1 VFFGYLAAFAAK
13 YPKNISTGCVFTF
26 LRQPNSRDRARMMIR
41 QPAVFLSRL
50 RENRKKRNSTFGKK
64 HNNELPLYIMLAPAV
79 ILVLIY
85 SYLPMAGIAMAFQRV
100 LPGKG
105 IFGSPWVGL
114 GNFEF
119 VFAMPTIFQV
129 IWNTIRIAGL
139 KAILGVFV
147 PVTVA
152 LMLNNVTSR
161 SFKRTVQTVVY
172 LPHFLSWIIMAG
184 ILVDILSPS
193 DGIVNRLL
201 KLVGVTPIFFLG
213 DYKVFPWTMVFTDV
227 WKSFGFGTI
236 IYLAALTDIDPTLYE
251 AAVVDGATRWQQT
264 LNITLPGIAGTIIML
279 STLSLGNIL
288 NAGFDQIFNLYSPM
302 VYSTGDIID
311 TLVYRTGIINNQYG
325 IATAVGLLKS
335 VVSLL
340 LIGLAYKM
348 AAKWADYRI
357 F

>member
-1 VFFGYLAAFAAK
+1 MWARGK
-13 YPKNISTGCVFTF
+13 YKNEI
-26 LRQPNSRDRARMMIR
+26 
-41 QPAVFLSRL
+41 
-50 RENRKKRNSTFGKK
+50 
-64 HNNELPLYIMLAPAV
+64 PLYIMLAPA
-79 ILVLIY
+79 ILLVLIY
-85 SYLPMAGIAMAFQRV
+85 SYAPMVGIVMAFQRV

-105 IFGSPWVGL
+105 IFGSPWVGWE
-114 GNFEF
+114 NFKF
-119 VFAMPTIFQV
+119 VLEMPTIYQV

-139 KAILGVFV
+139 KAVAGVVV

-152 LMLNNVTSR
+152 LMLNNVTSHL
-161 SFKRTVQTVVY
+161 FKRTVQTVIY

-193 DGIVNRLL
+193 EGIVNRALGLL
-201 KLVGVTPIFFLG
+201 GIQPIFFLG
-213 DYKVFPWTMVFTDV
+213 DDRVFPWTMVVSEV

-264 LNITLPGIAGTIIML
+264 LHVTLPGISGTIIML

-288 NAGFDQIFNLYSPM
+288 NAGFDQIFNLYGPL
-302 VYSTGDIID
+302 VYRTGDIID
-311 TLVYRTGIINNQYG
+311 TLVYRTGILNNQYG
-325 IATAVGLLKS
+325 VATAVGLFKS

-340 LIGLAYKM
+340 LIGIAYKL

>member
-1 VFFGYLAAFAAK
+1 M
-13 YPKNISTGCVFTF
+13 IS
-26 LRQPNSRDRARMMIR
+26 Q
-41 QPAVFLSRL
+41 
-50 RENRKKRNSTFGKK
+50 RKFSNQ
-64 HNNELPLYIMLAPAV
+64 LPLLLMLAPAV
-79 ILVLIY
+79 VLVLIY
-85 SYLPMAGIAMAFQRV
+85 SYTPMVGVVMAFQRV

-114 GNFEF
+114 ENFKF
-119 VFAMPTIFQV
+119 VFEMPTIWQV

-139 KAILGVFV
+139 KAIAGVVV
-147 PVTVA
+147 PVSVA
-152 LMLNNVTSR
+152 LMLNNVTSHL
-161 SFKRTVQTVVY
+161 FKRTVQTVIY

-193 DGIVNRLL
+193 EGVVNKLL
-201 KLVGVTPIFFLG
+201 GLVGIRPIFFLG
-213 DYKVFPWTMVFTDV
+213 DDKIFPWTMVVTDV

-251 AAVVDGATRWQQT
+251 AAVVDGATRGQQT
-264 LNITLPGIAGTIIML
+264 WHITLPGISGTIIML

-288 NAGFDQIFNLYSPM
+288 NAGFDQIFNLYSPL

-311 TLVYRTGIINNQYG
+311 TLVYRTGILNNQYG
-325 IATAVGLLKS
+325 VATAVGLLKS

-340 LIGLAYKM
+340 LIGIAYKL
-348 AAKWADYRI
+348 AARWADYRL

>member
-1 VFFGYLAAFAAK
+1 MWARGK
-13 YPKNISTGCVFTF
+13 YKNEI
-26 LRQPNSRDRARMMIR
+26 
-41 QPAVFLSRL
+41 
-50 RENRKKRNSTFGKK
+50 
-64 HNNELPLYIMLAPAV
+64 PLYIMLAPA
-79 ILVLIY
+79 ILLVLIY
-85 SYLPMAGIAMAFQRV
+85 SYAPMVGIVMAFQRV

-105 IFGSPWVGL
+105 IFGSPWVGFQ
-114 GNFEF
+114 NFKF
-119 VFAMPTIFQV
+119 VLEMPTIYQV

-139 KAILGVFV
+139 KAVAGVVV

-152 LMLNNVTSR
+152 LMLNNVTSHL
-161 SFKRTVQTVVY
+161 FKRTVQTVIY

-193 DGIVNRLL
+193 EGIVNRALGLL
-201 KLVGVTPIFFLG
+201 GIQPIFFLG
-213 DYKVFPWTMVFTDV
+213 DDKVFPWTMIVTEV

-264 LNITLPGIAGTIIML
+264 LHVTLPGISGTIIML

-288 NAGFDQIFNLYSPM
+288 NAGFDQIFNLYGPL
-302 VYSTGDIID
+302 VYRTGDIID
-311 TLVYRTGIINNQYG
+311 TLVYRTGILNNQYG
-325 IATAVGLLKS
+325 VATAVGLFKS

-340 LIGLAYKM
+340 LIGIAYKL

>member
-1 VFFGYLAAFAAK
+1 MRKESGM
-13 YPKNISTGCVFTF
+13 
-26 LRQPNSRDRARMMIR
+26 RSRRRFWQEI
-41 QPAVFLSRL
+41 
-50 RENRKKRNSTFGKK
+50 
-64 HNNELPLYIMLAPAV
+64 PLFVMLAPAV
-79 ILVLIY
+79 VLVLIY
-85 SYLPMAGIAMAFQRV
+85 SYAPMVGIVMAFQRV

-114 GNFEF
+114 DNFKF
-119 VFAMPTIFQV
+119 VLEMPTIYQV
-129 IWNTIRIAGL
+129 VWNTLRIAGL
-139 KAILGVFV
+139 KAIAGVIV

-152 LMLNNVTSR
+152 LMLNDVTSR
-161 SFKRTVQTVVY
+161 LFKRTVQTVIY

-184 ILVDILSPS
+184 IFVEILSPS
-193 DGIVNRLL
+193 EGIVNHLL
-201 KLVGVTPIFFLG
+201 TLVGLKPVFFLG
-213 DYKVFPWTMVFTDV
+213 NATIFPWTMVVTDV

-236 IYLAALTDIDPTLYE
+236 VYLASLTDIDPTLYE

-264 LNITLPGIAGTIIML
+264 LFITLPGITGTIIML

-311 TLVYRTGIINNQYG
+311 TLVYRTGILNNQYG
-325 IATAVGLLKS
+325 VATAVGLLKS
-335 VVSLL
+335 VVSLG
-340 LIGLAYKM
+340 LIGAAYSL

>member
-1 VFFGYLAAFAAK
+1 
-13 YPKNISTGCVFTF
+13 
-26 LRQPNSRDRARMMIR
+26 
-41 QPAVFLSRL
+41 
-50 RENRKKRNSTFGKK
+50 
-64 HNNELPLYIMLAPAV
+64 MLAIPVGLA
-79 ILVLIY
+79 LVY
-85 SYLPMAGIAMAFQRV
+85 SYAPMVGIVMAFQRV

-105 IFGSPWVGL
+105 IFGSPWIGFD
-114 GNFEF
+114 NFQF
-119 VFAMPTIFQV
+119 VFEMPTIYQV

-139 KAILGVFV
+139 KAIAGVVV

-161 SFKRTVQTVVY
+161 LFKRAVQTIIY

-193 DGIVNRLL
+193 EGIVNHAL
-201 KLVGVTPIFFLG
+201 KLVGIQPIFFLG
-213 DYKVFPWTMVFTDV
+213 DDTVFPWTMVFSEV

-264 LNITLPGIAGTIIML
+264 WHITLPGISGTIIML

-288 NAGFDQIFNLYSPM
+288 NAGFDQIFNLYSPL
-302 VYSTGDIID
+302 VYRTGDIID
-311 TLVYRTGIINNQYG
+311 TLVYRTGILNNQYG
-325 IATAVGLLKS
+325 VATAVGLLKS

-340 LIGLAYKM
+340 LIGIAYKL

>member
-1 VFFGYLAAFAAK
+1 MAA
-13 YPKNISTGCVFTF
+13 
-26 LRQPNSRDRARMMIR
+26 R
-41 QPAVFLSRL
+41 
-50 RENRKKRNSTFGKK
+50 GK
-64 HNNELPLYIMLAPAV
+64 HQNEIPLYLMLAPA
-79 ILVLIY
+79 ILLVLIY
-85 SYLPMAGIAMAFQRV
+85 SYTPMVGIVMAFQRV

-105 IFGSPWVGL
+105 IFGSPWIGL
-114 GNFEF
+114 ENFKF
-119 VFAMPTIFQV
+119 VLEMPTFFQV

-139 KAILGVFV
+139 KAVAGVVV

-152 LMLNNVTSR
+152 LMLNNVTSHL
-161 SFKRTVQTVVY
+161 FKRTVQTVIY

-193 DGIVNRLL
+193 EGIVNRALGLL
-201 KLVGVTPIFFLG
+201 GIQPIFFLG
-213 DYKVFPWTMVFTDV
+213 DDRVFPWTMVASEV

-251 AAVVDGATRWQQT
+251 AAVVDGASRWQQT
-264 LNITLPGIAGTIIML
+264 RHVTLPGISGTIIML

-288 NAGFDQIFNLYSPM
+288 NAGFDQIFNLYGPL
-302 VYSTGDIID
+302 VYRTGDIID
-311 TLVYRTGIINNQYG
+311 TLVYRTGILNNQYG
-325 IATAVGLLKS
+325 VATAVGLFKS

-340 LIGLAYKM
+340 LIGIAYKL

>member
-1 VFFGYLAAFAAK
+1 MA
-13 YPKNISTGCVFTF
+13 
-26 LRQPNSRDRARMMIR
+26 SRRKR
-41 QPAVFLSRL
+41 LS
-50 RENRKKRNSTFGKK
+50 EI
-64 HNNELPLYIMLAPAV
+64 PLYIMLAPAV
-79 ILVLIY
+79 VLVLIY
-85 SYLPMAGIAMAFQRV
+85 SYAPMVGIIMAFQRV

-114 GNFEF
+114 DNFKF
-119 VFAMPTIFQV
+119 VMEMPTILQV
-129 IWNTIRIAGL
+129 VWNTIFIAGM
-139 KAILGVFV
+139 KTIAGVIV

-161 SFKRTVQTVVY
+161 VFKRTVQTVIY

-193 DGIVNRLL
+193 EGIVNHALS
-201 KLVGVTPIFFLG
+201 LVGFKPIFFLG
-213 DYKVFPWTMVFTDV
+213 NDKIFPWTMIFTDV

-251 AAVVDGATRWQQT
+251 AAVVDGATRGQQT
-264 LNITLPGIAGTIIML
+264 WYITLPGISGTIIML

-288 NAGFDQIFNLYSPM
+288 NAGFDQIFNLYSPL
-302 VYSTGDIID
+302 VYRTGDIID
-311 TLVYRTGIINNQYG
+311 TLVYRTGILNNQYG
-325 IATAVGLLKS
+325 VATAVGLLKS
-335 VVSLL
+335 VVSLI
-340 LIGLAYKM
+340 LIGIAYKL